1 MDNIYYNKFK
11 EGEKVNNKIQWTFIY
26 GTENKYILTST
37 GRVFS
42 GKHGDYLKP
51 NEKNFYYYVK
61 IQFLGD
67 KKPKNISIYKLLSI
81 YFPESLKHK
90 EYYKNV
96 ERWTEI
102 YG

>member
-1 MDNIYYNKFK
+1 M
-11 EGEKVNNKIQWTFIY
+11 NNKIQWTFID
-26 GTENKYILTST
+26 GTEHRYILTST

-51 NEKNFYYYVK
+51 SLKNFYYYVRL
-61 IQFLGD
+61 QFIGD
-67 KKPKNISIYKLLSI
+67 SKPKNISIYKLLSI

-90 EYYKNV
+90 EYYFNT
-96 ERWTEI
+96 ERYKEI

>member
-1 MDNIYYNKFK
+1 M
-11 EGEKVNNKIQWTFIY
+11 NNSIQWCFIE
-26 GTENKYILTST
+26 GTSHKYILTST

-61 IQFLGD
+61 IQFIGD
-67 KKPKNISIYKLLSI
+67 KKPKNISIYRLLNT
-81 YFPESLKHK
+81 YFPKSLEHT

-96 ERWTEI
+96 VRYKEI
-102 YG
+102 YGEKQS

>member
-1 MDNIYYNKFK
+1 M
-11 EGEKVNNKIQWTFIY
+11 NNSIQWCFIE
-26 GTENKYILTST
+26 GTSHKYILTST

-42 GKHGDYLKP
+42 GKQGDYLKTS
-51 NEKNFYYYVK
+51 EKGFYYYVR

-81 YFPESLKHK
+81 YFPESLEHT

-96 ERWTEI
+96 ERWKEI

>member
-1 MDNIYYNKFK
+1 MENH
-11 EGEKVNNKIQWTFIY
+11 IQWTFID
-26 GTENKYILTST
+26 GTEHKYILTSS

-42 GKHGDYLKP
+42 GKQGDYLKTS
-51 NEKNFYYYVK
+51 EKNMYYYVR

-81 YFPESLKHK
+81 YFPESLEHT

-96 ERWTEI
+96 ERWKEI
-102 YG
+102 YDKAW